1 MHGKLRAKSIPNRFK
16 RRTDSQKFGCQ
27 SFTFLRWYTKMK
39 KTIEKDRRME
49 LFMEEKDMNQKKKPD
64 DPAEQETGMRKSGL
78 AREGIAYLI
87 FGVLTTVIDYVISNL
102 LYYIW
107 KMDPVPAQTIAWVA
121 AVLFAFVTN
130 KWWVF
135 ESHTL
140 NPGKVWREFVSFV
153 LCRVATFL
161 FNLAALFVMVDLMK
175 MEFFLCKLLISV
187 VVVILNYVFSKIL
200 IFTNDKKK

>member
-1 MHGKLRAKSIPNRFK
+1 
-16 RRTDSQKFGCQ
+16 
-27 SFTFLRWYTKMK
+27 MK

-64 DPAEQETGMRKSGL
+64 GPAEQEDRNEKVRSGPRRDRLPDIRCPDNSDRLCDLKSS
-78 AREGIAYLI
+78 I
-87 FGVLTTVIDYVISNL
+87 
-102 LYYIW
+102 LY
-107 KMDPVPAQTIAWVA
+107 MEDGSGSCSDHCVGG

-187 VVVILNYVFSKIL
+187 VVVVLNYVFSKIL

>member
-1 MHGKLRAKSIPNRFK
+1 M
-16 RRTDSQKFGCQ
+16 
-27 SFTFLRWYTKMK
+27 
-39 KTIEKDRRME
+39 
-49 LFMEEKDMNQKKKPD
+49 
-64 DPAEQETGMRKSGL
+64 
-78 AREGIAYLI
+78 I
-87 FGVLTTVIDYVISNL
+87 FGVLTTVIDYAISNL

>member
-1 MHGKLRAKSIPNRFK
+1 MGNP
-16 RRTDSQKFGCQ
+16 RRY
-27 SFTFLRWYTKMK
+27 RN
-39 KTIEKDRRME
+39 RRME
-49 LFMEEKDMNQKKKPD
+49 Q
-64 DPAEQETGMRKSGL
+64 EQQRKSPVWPS
-78 AREGIAYLI
+78 EGIAYLI

-140 NPGKVWREFVSFV
+140 NPGKVWRE
-153 LCRVATFL
+153 L
-161 FNLAALFVMVDLMK
+161 FHLF
-175 MEFFLCKLLISV
+175 SAG
-187 VVVILNYVFSKIL
+187 
-200 IFTNDKKK
+200 